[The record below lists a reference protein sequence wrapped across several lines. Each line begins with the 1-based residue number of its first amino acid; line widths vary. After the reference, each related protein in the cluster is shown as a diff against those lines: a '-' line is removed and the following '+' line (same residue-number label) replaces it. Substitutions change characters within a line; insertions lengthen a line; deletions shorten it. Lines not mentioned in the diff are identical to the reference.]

1 MINNSLKAWSHL
13 LVSMIIKFMKRWSK
27 ESWNDDHDVFTGYP
41 QMLCLIMI
49 LMRILLSIVDVI
61 DTRIDD
67 QELR

>member
-1 MINNSLKAWSHL
+1 
-13 LVSMIIKFMKRWSK
+13 
-27 ESWNDDHDVFTGYP
+27 
-41 QMLCLIMI
+41 MLCLIMI

>member
-1 MINNSLKAWSHL
+1 MIMMFL
-13 LVSMIIKFMKRWSK
+13 L
-27 ESWNDDHDVFTGYP
+27 GYP

>member
-1 MINNSLKAWSHL
+1 
-13 LVSMIIKFMKRWSK
+13 
-27 ESWNDDHDVFTGYP
+27 
-41 QMLCLIMI
+41 MLCLVMI